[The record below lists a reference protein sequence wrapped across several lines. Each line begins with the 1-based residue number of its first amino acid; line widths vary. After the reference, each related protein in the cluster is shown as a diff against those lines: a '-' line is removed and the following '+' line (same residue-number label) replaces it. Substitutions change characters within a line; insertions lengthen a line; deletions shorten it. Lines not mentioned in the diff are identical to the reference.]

1 MGSLLCGMDPLSQV
15 IKIGPDAVGSES
27 TCGRFDFLQISREI
41 EELSHVVLS
50 ITGYIMKLAPLA
62 VFASMAAI
70 ITTQGLG
77 ILITYGKFVIEFYLG
92 LAVLWIL
99 LLLIG

>member
-1 MGSLLCGMDPLSQV
+1 M
-15 IKIGPDAVGSES
+15 
-27 TCGRFDFLQISREI
+27 
-41 EELSHVVLS
+41 VLS

-77 ILITYGKFVIEFYLG
+77 ILITYGKFVIEFYVG
-92 LAVLWIL
+92 LAVLWVL
-99 LLLIG
+99 LLLIGYLFFGNHAIRLVNFGARTVPARLLNREQ